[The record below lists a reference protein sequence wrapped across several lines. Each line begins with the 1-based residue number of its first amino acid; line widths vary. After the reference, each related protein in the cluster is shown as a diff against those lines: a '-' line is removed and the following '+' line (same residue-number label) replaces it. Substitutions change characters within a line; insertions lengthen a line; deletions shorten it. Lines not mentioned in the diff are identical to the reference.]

1 MRVLYDGVGSMFTS
15 RKLWRHLRQAGVE
28 VRSFHPLRPLRI
40 VTNFARD
47 HRKLVVADGA
57 AAVLGGLC
65 IGCEWTGDAKG
76 SSPGATPRC
85 ASAAPPPP
93 CSTSPSRGPGP
104 RGRTAPPDEEAAGRV
119 TPEGDGEVRVI
130 VGEPGRERAFRVIEL
145 LAAGSVERLW
155 ITDAYMVAPPRLF
168 QALRDAA
175 RDGVDVRMLVP
186 GSSDLPLIRNL
197 SRIGYRDLLRS
208 GVRIY
213 EWDGPMLHAKTI
225 VVDGRWVRIGS
236 SNLNPSSLIGN
247 YELDVLVEDPALA
260 EAMERQFRL
269 DIGRSREVRRR
280 PMRGPRRISEAL
292 PTALTRAEPEVA
304 ASRHRRSRREARPP
318 RGAGAP
324 HHRQQRPPVGLHP
337 AQRHLRG
344 AGPALLRAAPA
355 DGLRLRG
362 HLRLAGDQ
370 RGAGGVPEAGG
381 PVRPPR
387 DPPPD
392 PGHLPPGLPSPG
404 SGSSIRQGTASSQ
417 SHPSGSERMTL
428 RRVAALLL
436 LGLAVLPA
444 RLQGQERAVTLADAI
459 RLSERVQPAVV
470 RAAGDIETAAAQRR
484 SAWGCL
490 SPVAHRPARPPAPS
504 SPRARPGSIRS
515 PASC

>member
-1 MRVLYDGVGSMFTS
+1 VTAPAADSLSQSVASAINRAAGGRPIPGNHVELLIDGADTYAAMLDVIARASRWIHFENYIIRGDAEGWRFGEALAARAREGLPVRVLYDGVGSMFTS

-28 VRSFHPLRPLRI
+28 VRSFHPLRPLHI

-76 SSPGATPRC
+76 TQPWRDTAVRIGGP
-85 ASAAPPPP
+85 ASAVLDQSFA
-93 CSTSPSRGPGP
+93 
-104 RGRTAPPDEEAAGRV
+104 RTWAVAGKPLADDEAAGRV

-130 VGEPGRERAFRVIEL
+130 AGEPGRERAFRVIEL

-175 RDGVDVRMLVP
+175 RDGVDVRMVVP
-186 GSSDLPLIRNL
+186 GASDLPLIRNL
-197 SRIGYRDLLRS
+197 SRIGYRELLRS

-247 YELDVLVEDPALA
+247 YELDVLIDDTTLA

-280 PMRGPRRISEAL
+280 PVRGPRRISEAL

-304 ASRHRRSRREARPP
+304 IRRHRRSRREAGR
-318 RGAGAP
+318 
-324 HHRQQRPPVGLHP
+324 
-337 AQRHLRG
+337 
-344 AGPALLRAAPA
+344 RAALA
-355 DGLRLRG
+355 LRTIASNARRSVFIPL
-362 HLRLAGDQ
+362 
-370 RGAGGVPEAGG
+370 
-381 PVRPPR
+381 
-387 DPPPD
+387 
-392 PGHLPPGLPSPG
+392 
-404 SGSSIRQGTASSQ
+404 TAIF
-417 SHPSGSERMTL
+417 
-428 RRVAALLL
+428 VA
-436 LGLAVLPA
+436 LGLLFFVLP
-444 RLQGQERAVTLADAI
+444 R
-459 RLSERVQPAVV
+459 
-470 RAAGDIETAAAQRR
+470 ETAFVFGVICAWLAISAGREAFRR
-484 SAWGCL
+484 
-490 SPVAHRPARPPAPS
+490 
-504 SPRARPGSIRS
+504 RADR
-515 PASC
+515 